1 MVTGRRFR
9 TGSGW
14 RTLAWLATGMPLVG
28 GVMLAASCSA
38 VNPAFVDVLVPGGG
52 NLAPIDNAPGH
63 VVIQF
68 VNNAEVNDRL
78 LGFLESAE
86 GGGLILSS
94 EERRQL
100 RPRVRIRF
108 LVTFVDGSQTE
119 VEFVDGSRALVS
131 PIFDADTEPDLNQ
144 NDLDNVVV
152 LCDVQRVE
160 LTPGSFIE
168 VFVPSPIEQYEL
180 VEVVNINGVVIGT
193 TAVRRE
199 IILPQFTPLGV
210 DVIDVDGNVVVRR
223 NIGIRD
229 VPAPVDDLLC
239 GSVVTIVLEGELSV
253 PFLDVAGINRPS
265 FDQDDESAVGSIGG
279 RYEFIIGVQ

>member
-1 MVTGRRFR
+1 
-9 TGSGW
+9 
-14 RTLAWLATGMPLVG
+14 
-28 GVMLAASCSA
+28 MLAASCSA
-38 VNPAFVDVLVPGGG
+38 VNPAFVDVLVPDGG
-52 NLAPIDNAPGH
+52 NIAPIDNAPGH

-86 GGGLILSS
+86 GGGLILTPD
-94 EERRQL
+94 ERREL
-100 RPRVRIRF
+100 RPRVRIRY

-119 VEFVDGSRALVS
+119 FEFVDGSQALVS
-131 PIFDADTEPDLNQ
+131 PIFDADSEPDLNQ

-160 LTPGSFIE
+160 LSPGSAIE
-168 VFVPSPIEQYEL
+168 VFVPSPIEQYEI
-180 VEVVNINGVVIGT
+180 VEVENDSGVIVGT
-193 TAVRRE
+193 TPVLRE
-199 IILPQFTPLGV
+199 VFLPQFAPLQV
-210 DVIDVDGNVVVRR
+210 DEIDDDGNVLVRR

-229 VPAPVDDLLC
+229 VPAPVDNLLC

-253 PFLDVAGINRPS
+253 PFLDSEGINRPS